1 MRVSWAKGDRMS
13 ERKEEVVS
21 IADAYGIKG
30 RGKGIQAGFFCDFAK
45 GAVHGRFAWMGVS
58 FGKGPF
64 IGVAALD
71 KGVMRGRA

>member
-1 MRVSWAKGDRMS
+1 MRKW
-13 ERKEEVVS
+13 KEEVGS
-21 IADAYGIKG
+21 IANAHGIKG

-45 GAVHGRFAWMGVS
+45 GAVNWRFAWMGVS
-58 FGKGPF
+58 FGEGPF